1 MLAAQMCL
9 TTVDVRY
16 DGLLRPGFGYIMAR
30 KVPGYWQLQKLLFS
44 YSGRENFLLCT
55 AAFTRIDPCASWP
68 LLVLCLLFV
77 PRIHFLNED
86 LIGSWWL
93 SFLRMYLLTWAGSK
107 IPVVITT
114 HRSPCPQIFAL
125 HSTVLGKVSKVQ
137 CKLLGRVRFF
147 VTPWT
152 EFFRPAYWSR

>member
-55 AAFTRIDPCASWP
+55 AAFILLLQSGNLEPKRITYFHLFFFP
-68 LLVLCLLFV
+68 LLFSGCIFLF
-77 PRIHFLNED
+77 IC
-86 LIGSWWL
+86 L
-93 SFLRMYLLTWAGSK
+93 SFRGM
-107 IPVVITT
+107 
-114 HRSPCPQIFAL
+114 
-125 HSTVLGKVSKVQ
+125 
-137 CKLLGRVRFF
+137 
-147 VTPWT
+147 
-152 EFFRPAYWSR
+152 